1 MTEEQKK
8 KIENRILF
16 LSIGI
21 IAILIVFLILI
32 GVTKKAD
39 TLIFPV
45 VVAVFLALFW
55 AVTDVLPVVWMKQ
68 FEGKTDEQKKSYYV
82 YAGMDL
88 IGLGGL
94 VYFLVDMNSTT
105 GAIIYVACLFL
116 KKRFREE
123 FYGTAKDDGQDEPE
137 EEAGASDLTG
147 QNEPEEEAGA
157 SDLIGQ
163 NEPEGETGTSDL
175 TGPEEEAGASD
186 LTGQNEPEEKDGPE
200 DGTEADGAAGQSGQ
214 IGAEDVT
221 GR

>member
-137 EEAGASDLTG
+137 EE
-147 QNEPEEEAGA
+147 NEPEEEAGT

-163 NEPEGETGTSDL
+163 KEPEEEAGTSDL

>member
-8 KIENRILF
+8 KIENKIMF

-32 GVTKKAD
+32 GVTQNAD
-39 TLIFPV
+39 SIIFPV
-45 VVAVFLALFW
+45 VVALFLAAFW
-55 AVTDVLPVVWMKQ
+55 AVTDVLPIIWMKQ

-116 KKRFREE
+116 KKRFRDE
-123 FYGTAKDDGQDEPE
+123 FYGTAKEEEDDEEESAEGSESLAEITAEEQEAEGLQEAGSEEQEPE
-137 EEAGASDLTG
+137 SSEEAKQEEQPSEAA
-147 QNEPEEEAGA
+147 EEE
-157 SDLIGQ
+157 
-163 NEPEGETGTSDL
+163 
-175 TGPEEEAGASD
+175 
-186 LTGQNEPEEKDGPE
+186 K
-200 DGTEADGAAGQSGQ
+200 
-214 IGAEDVT
+214 
-221 GR
+221 

>member
-8 KIENRILF
+8 KIENKIMF

-32 GVTKKAD
+32 GVTQNAD
-39 TLIFPV
+39 SIIFPV
-45 VVAVFLALFW
+45 VVALFLAAFW
-55 AVTDVLPVVWMKQ
+55 AVTDVLPIIWMKQ

-116 KKRFREE
+116 KKRFR
-123 FYGTAKDDGQDEPE
+123 TAKEEEDDEEESAGSETAGELAEGSESLAEITAEEQEAEGLQEAGSEEQEPE
-137 EEAGASDLTG
+137 SSEEAKQEEQPSEAA
-147 QNEPEEEAGA
+147 EEE
-157 SDLIGQ
+157 
-163 NEPEGETGTSDL
+163 
-175 TGPEEEAGASD
+175 
-186 LTGQNEPEEKDGPE
+186 K
-200 DGTEADGAAGQSGQ
+200 
-214 IGAEDVT
+214 
-221 GR
+221 

>member
-8 KIENRILF
+8 KIENKIMF

-32 GVTKKAD
+32 GVTQNAD
-39 TLIFPV
+39 SIIFPV
-45 VVAVFLALFW
+45 VVALFLAAFW
-55 AVTDVLPVVWMKQ
+55 AVTYVLPIIWMKQ

-116 KKRFREE
+116 KKRFRDE
-123 FYGTAKDDGQDEPE
+123 FYGTAKEEEDDEEESAGSETAGELAEGSESLAEITAEEQEAEGLQEAGSEEQEPE
-137 EEAGASDLTG
+137 SSEEAKQEEQPSEAA
-147 QNEPEEEAGA
+147 EEE
-157 SDLIGQ
+157 
-163 NEPEGETGTSDL
+163 
-175 TGPEEEAGASD
+175 
-186 LTGQNEPEEKDGPE
+186 K
-200 DGTEADGAAGQSGQ
+200 
-214 IGAEDVT
+214 
-221 GR
+221 

>member
-8 KIENRILF
+8 KIENKIMF

-32 GVTKKAD
+32 GVTQNAD
-39 TLIFPV
+39 SIIFPF
-45 VVAVFLALFW
+45 VVALFLAAFW
-55 AVTDVLPVVWMKQ
+55 AVTDVLPIIWMKQ

-116 KKRFREE
+116 KKRFRDE
-123 FYGTAKDDGQDEPE
+123 FYGTAKEEDDEEESAGSETAGELAEGSESLAEITAEEQEAEGLQEAGSEEQEPE
-137 EEAGASDLTG
+137 SSEEAKQEEQPSEAA
-147 QNEPEEEAGA
+147 EEE
-157 SDLIGQ
+157 
-163 NEPEGETGTSDL
+163 
-175 TGPEEEAGASD
+175 
-186 LTGQNEPEEKDGPE
+186 K
-200 DGTEADGAAGQSGQ
+200 
-214 IGAEDVT
+214 
-221 GR
+221 

>member
-8 KIENRILF
+8 KIENKIMF

-32 GVTKKAD
+32 GVTQNAD
-39 TLIFPV
+39 SIIFPV
-45 VVAVFLALFW
+45 VVALFLAAFW
-55 AVTDVLPVVWMKQ
+55 AVTDVLPIIWMKQ

-116 KKRFREE
+116 KKRFRDE
-123 FYGTAKDDGQDEPE
+123 FYGTAKE
-137 EEAGASDLTG
+137 EEDD
-147 QNEPEEEAGA
+147 EEESAGSETAGELAEGSESLAEITAEEQA
-157 SDLIGQ
+157 S
-163 NEPEGETGTSDL
+163 EGMQEA
-175 TGPEEEAGASD
+175 GPEEPESSEAAKSEE
-186 LTGQNEPEEKDGPE
+186 QPSEAAEEEK
-200 DGTEADGAAGQSGQ
+200 
-214 IGAEDVT
+214 
-221 GR
+221 

>member
-45 VVAVFLALFW
+45 VVAVCLALFW

-137 EEAGASDLTG
+137 EENEPEEETGASDLIG

-163 NEPEGETGTSDL
+163 NEPE
-175 TGPEEEAGASD
+175 EEAGASD
-186 LTGQNEPEEKDGPE
+186 LTGQNEPE
-200 DGTEADGAAGQSGQ
+200 DGTEADGETGQSGQ
-214 IGAEDVT
+214 SGAEDVT